1 MKAALTSDSDGLIL
15 DSARCV
21 PEMSRQRSFCLV
33 IVLNATLTGHFHW
46 PKCNAKDCYGG
57 STEESQPEP
66 QGSCGSVSKPQLP
79 TAWWV
84 PLCAIT
90 LGTSPG
96 VPQNPPTRS
105 FSCFEQVCIAGKV
118 LGADDRRKG
127 HIETHLRTGRP
138 RKGCALR
145 SGEIWAFKGRAR
157 VSSIQL
163 RITPR

>member
-1 MKAALTSDSDGLIL
+1 M

-66 QGSCGSVSKPQLP
+66 QGSCGSVSKPQFVDKVLVKPQLP

-90 LGTSPG
+90 WTYSVWELHPG
-96 VPQNPPTRS
+96 CPRIPQP
-105 FSCFEQVCIAGKV
+105 
-118 LGADDRRKG
+118 DRLVALNK
-127 HIETHLRTGRP
+127 
-138 RKGCALR
+138 CALLVR
-145 SGEIWAFKGRAR
+145 SLGQMTDEKVTLRHILGPGGRGRAVLFGR
-157 VSSIQL
+157 GKFGLSKDEQGLAASS
-163 RITPR
+163 